1 MAGRPISLEGVLR
14 VFFSP
19 KWLLRHALLVV
30 VVVTCLGFGRWQLG
44 RAEDRHS
51 VLNWSYAVEWALFA
65 VFAVVCWGWYLRD
78 DLRGGAPAAE
88 PEAPRVYLPAAQP
101 VSDEEDPELAE
112 YNRYLASL
120 DKRATS

>member
-1 MAGRPISLEGVLR
+1 MLR

-19 KWLLRHALLVV
+19 KWLLRHVLLVG

-51 VLNWSYAVEWALFA
+51 VLNWSYAIEWTLFA
-65 VFAVVCWGWYLRD
+65 LFAVVCWAWYLRD
-78 DLRGGAPAAE
+78 DLRGGAVAAPEE
-88 PEAPRVYLPAAQP
+88 PIKPVYLPVAQP
-101 VSDEEDPELAE
+101 VTDDEDPELAE

-120 DKRATS
+120 NQKDPAT